1 MGYDNFAVGQAIRKL
16 RTDNQMS
23 IGELADEVDRSPA
36 HLNMIELGSR
46 KISFDLL
53 FALMAAF
60 HTDANSVLGV
70 LQEEEYT
77 QSVSA
82 DRRLSQLKPEQR
94 EFFTDAF
101 LHMLDNIP
109 A

>member
-1 MGYDNFAVGQAIRKL
+1 MGYDNFTVGQAIRKL
-16 RTDNQMS
+16 RMDNHMS
-23 IGELADEVDRSPA
+23 IGELADAVDRSPA

-70 LQEEEYT
+70 LPKEEHT
-77 QSVSA
+77 QSVSV
-82 DRRLSQLKPEQR
+82 DERLRQLVPEQR
-94 EFFTDAF
+94 AFFTDAF

>member
-1 MGYDNFAVGQAIRKL
+1 MLPTAMQEQQVK
-16 RTDNQMS
+16 
-23 IGELADEVDRSPA
+23 
-36 HLNMIELGSR
+36 
-46 KISFDLL
+46 
-53 FALMAAF
+53 
-60 HTDANSVLGV
+60 SVYV
-70 LQEEEYT
+70 
-77 QSVSA
+77 

>member
-1 MGYDNFAVGQAIRKL
+1 MAYDKFAVGQAIRKL

-77 QSVSA
+77 QSVSV

>member
-70 LQEEEYT
+70 LQEEYT
-77 QSVSA
+77 QSVSV

>member
-23 IGELADEVDRSPA
+23 IGELADAVDRSPA

-60 HTDANSVLGV
+60 HTDANSVLWV
-70 LQEEEYT
+70 LPEEEYT
-77 QSVSA
+77 QSVSV

-94 EFFTDAF
+94 KFFTDAF

>member
-77 QSVSA
+77 QSVSV
-82 DRRLSQLKPEQR
+82 DV
-94 EFFTDAF
+94 
-101 LHMLDNIP
+101 
-109 A
+109 

>member
-77 QSVSA
+77 QSVSV
-82 DRRLSQLKPEQR
+82 DRRLSRLKPEQR

>member
-1 MGYDNFAVGQAIRKL
+1 MGYDNFTVGQAIRKL

-23 IGELADEVDRSPA
+23 IGELADTVDRSPA
-36 HLNMIELGSR
+36 HINMIELGSR

-60 HTDANSVLGV
+60 HTDANSILGV
-70 LQEEEYT
+70 FPKEDDT
-77 QSVSA
+77 QSVSVDA
-82 DRRLSQLKPEQR
+82 RLNQLNPEQR
-94 EFFTDAF
+94 AFFTDAF
-101 LHMLDNIP
+101 LHMLDNVP

>member
-77 QSVSA
+77 QSVSV
-82 DRRLSQLKPEQR
+82 DRRLSQLKSEQR